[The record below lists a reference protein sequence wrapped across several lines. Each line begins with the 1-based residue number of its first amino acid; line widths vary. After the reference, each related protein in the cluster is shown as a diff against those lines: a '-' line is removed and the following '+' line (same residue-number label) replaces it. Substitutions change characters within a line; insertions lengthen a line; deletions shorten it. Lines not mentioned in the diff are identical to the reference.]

1 MKGKMNSCKI
11 VIQVKILSFIICLS
25 FLPLLASCR
34 PAAAPVAVS
43 NRPVSINDV
52 RQPDAPTKPVPEMTW
67 TGTDG
72 SEQRIADHKDKVLIL
87 DFWATY
93 CEPCKREI
101 PHLNSLLAKYGADKL
116 TIVGLNV
123 GGDDDRP
130 KIPAFVNEL
139 KVSYPIAFPEDELL
153 TYVSGNDDRI
163 PQTAVFD
170 RQGNLVLKVVGFDP
184 GVQRRLDNAV
194 EAAIAQ

>member
-1 MKGKMNSCKI
+1 MKRKMNSCKI
-11 VIQVKILSFIICLS
+11 EIQVRTPAFIVCLAL
-25 FLPLLASCR
+25 LPLLTSCR

-43 NRPVSINDV
+43 NRPISINDV
-52 RQPDAPTKPVPEMTW
+52 RQPEAPTKPVSDLTW
-67 TGTDG
+67 TAADG
-72 SEQRIADHKDKVLIL
+72 SEERIADHKDKVLIL

-93 CEPCKREI
+93 CEPCRREI
-101 PHLNSLLAKYGADKL
+101 PHLNSLIAKYGADKL

-123 GGDDDRP
+123 GGDEDRP
-130 KIPAFVNEL
+130 RIPAFAKEL
-139 KVSYPIAFPEDELL
+139 KVGYPIAFPEDELL
-153 TYVSGNDDRI
+153 TFVSGNDDRI

-184 GVQRRLDNAV
+184 NVQRRLDSAV